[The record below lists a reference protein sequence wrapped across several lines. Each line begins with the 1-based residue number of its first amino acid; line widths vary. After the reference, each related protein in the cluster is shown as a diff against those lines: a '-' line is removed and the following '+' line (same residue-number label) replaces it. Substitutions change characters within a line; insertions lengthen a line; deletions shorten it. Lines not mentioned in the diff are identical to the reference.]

1 MESGLLIVISGPSGS
16 GKGTICK
23 RLIEDMENI
32 KVSVSATTR
41 KPRVGEIEGINYYF
55 IGEEEFLHKI
65 DNNEFLEHASVYG
78 NYYGT
83 PRAEVLKELE
93 NGKDIILEIDIQGAL
108 NVKKNYPKGV
118 FIFILP
124 PSIKELKQR
133 IEGRGTDSKEVI
145 LKRMECVYDELNY
158 AFQYDYV
165 VLNDEVETAVEK
177 IKGIISAEKC
187 KAIRNQALINKIK
200 EV

>member
-1 MESGLLIVISGPSGS
+1 MENGLLIVISGPSGS

-23 RLIEDMENI
+23 RLVEEMKDI
-32 KVSVSATTR
+32 KVSISATTR
-41 KPRVGEIEGINYYF
+41 KPRVGEIEGVNYF
-55 IGEEEFLHKI
+55 FLDKDNFLNKI
-65 DNNEFLEHASVYG
+65 SNNEFIEYAQVYG

-83 PRAEVLKELE
+83 LKSEVLKELE

-108 NVKKNYPKGV
+108 KVKKNYPNGV

-124 PSIKELKQR
+124 PSIEELKSR

-165 VLNDEVETAVEK
+165 VLNDEVEIAVNK
-177 IKGIISAEKC
+177 IKNIISAEKN
-187 KAIRNQALINKIK
+187 KAIRNKKLIQKIR